1 MLPIFFRAVILYTV
15 SVAAVRLMGKRQ
27 IGQLQPYELVL
38 AILIADLAA
47 GPMSGAETPLAYG
60 LVPSAALVIMHSAAS
75 LLGMK
80 SPPCRRLLNGTA
92 RVSPKITSFYLVGEN
107 QEKLTQDMETKILT
121 IMSDPAM
128 AAQSECDLLMQDVSI
143 STSKKKSL
151 YAERDFSVSAQV
163 AEFLSLLLCFAMQRE
178 FVKREARAKV
188 CEQIILP
195 PDYDPVVFTEARMS
209 KCIVIQPMTGPYK
222 IVKAEN
228 IFKEIPFALEKI
240 FPPVSEDSE
249 DAVEHA
255 EQMKKRRKMLLAL
268 VQYLKETYQLG
279 IMEIETGNEEKG
291 HALVRE
297 VQNIYRQ
304 LYGEMPALMEEQR
317 QMYREYL
324 ESNGIRFFQEP
335 HKLTG

>member
-1 MLPIFFRAVILYTV
+1 ME
-15 SVAAVRLMGKRQ
+15 RLDFCSFVVTLRRYIYADALGNQ
-27 IGQLQPYELVL
+27 LDLLCLLFGSFLQSTDAEDFTFDNGQV
-38 AILIADLAA
+38 
-47 GPMSGAETPLAYG
+47 
-60 LVPSAALVIMHSAAS
+60 
-75 LLGMK
+75 
-80 SPPCRRLLNGTA
+80 CRWLNGTA

-188 CEQIILP
+188 CEQIILQ

>member
-1 MLPIFFRAVILYTV
+1 ME
-15 SVAAVRLMGKRQ
+15 RLDFCSFVVTLRRYIYADALGNQ
-27 IGQLQPYELVL
+27 LDLLCLLFGSFLQSTDAEDFTFDNGQV
-38 AILIADLAA
+38 
-47 GPMSGAETPLAYG
+47 
-60 LVPSAALVIMHSAAS
+60 
-75 LLGMK
+75 
-80 SPPCRRLLNGTA
+80 CRWLNGTA

-228 IFKEIPFALEKI
+228 IFKEIPFALEEI

>member
-1 MLPIFFRAVILYTV
+1 
-15 SVAAVRLMGKRQ
+15 
-27 IGQLQPYELVL
+27 
-38 AILIADLAA
+38 
-47 GPMSGAETPLAYG
+47 
-60 LVPSAALVIMHSAAS
+60 
-75 LLGMK
+75 
-80 SPPCRRLLNGTA
+80 
-92 RVSPKITSFYLVGEN
+92 
-107 QEKLTQDMETKILT
+107 
-121 IMSDPAM
+121 M

-143 STSKKKSL
+143 SSSKKKAL
-151 YAERDFSVSAQV
+151 YAERDFSVSAQA

-209 KCIVIQPMTGPYK
+209 KCVVIQPMTGPYK

-228 IFKEIPFALEKI
+228 IFKEIPLALEKI
-240 FPPVSEDSE
+240 FPPADEDSD

-255 EQMKKRRKMLLAL
+255 EQMKKRRKMLFVL

-279 IMEIETGNEEKG
+279 IMEIETVNEEKG

-324 ESNGIRFFQEP
+324 ESNGIRLSHEP

>member
-1 MLPIFFRAVILYTV
+1 ME
-15 SVAAVRLMGKRQ
+15 RLDFCSFVVTLRRYIYADALGNQ
-27 IGQLQPYELVL
+27 LDLLCLLFGSFLQSTDAEDFTFDNGQV
-38 AILIADLAA
+38 
-47 GPMSGAETPLAYG
+47 
-60 LVPSAALVIMHSAAS
+60 
-75 LLGMK
+75 
-80 SPPCRRLLNGTA
+80 CRWLNGTA

-255 EQMKKRRKMLLAL
+255 EQMKKRRKMLLAF
-268 VQYLKETYQLG
+268 YKT
-279 IMEIETGNEEKG
+279 
-291 HALVRE
+291 
-297 VQNIYRQ
+297 
-304 LYGEMPALMEEQR
+304 
-317 QMYREYL
+317 
-324 ESNGIRFFQEP
+324 
-335 HKLTG
+335 